1 MIPWSARILLS
12 SGSKTQAALLL
23 LLYYLLLGTPVHER
37 LLHEVQYLDGTAN
50 AALRCEALL
59 LFLDP
64 PFEIDDLRV
73 PVQELILGLW
83 HTKNTTSPVP
93 SLPMILI
100 NCSVG
105 RSGSIAF
112 GFL

>member
-1 MIPWSARILLS
+1 MS
-12 SGSKTQAALLL
+12 SGSKTQAPLLLL
-23 LLYYLLLGTPVHER
+23 LLYYLLLGTPVPER
-37 LLHEVQYLDGTAN
+37 LLHEVQHLDGTAN

-83 HTKNTTSPVP
+83 HTKTLLCQCRRCP
-93 SLPMILI
+93 
-100 NCSVG
+100 
-105 RSGSIAF
+105 
-112 GFL
+112 